1 MNKIGQEVCIAS
13 KYIMDGEVVVFPTE
27 TVYGIGADATNKEAV
42 NKIFKAKKRPA
53 DNPLIVHIC
62 DFEMLNVVAKNI
74 GEIEKKLMEQFWPGP
89 ISIILDKNDCIPD
102 NVTAGLDTVAV
113 RMPSNKMAIELIKN
127 SNKPIAAPSANI
139 SSRPSGTRV
148 EDIYEELE
156 TSVSYFLDGGSAEVG
171 IESTVVRVIDGNV
184 HILRPGKISKED
196 IIKVTDGVVIDEKCL
211 NKVNENE
218 QVLSPGM
225 KHKHY
230 APATKC
236 IAVHSDDNNNIVN
249 KINELIE
256 NSNESISI
264 MVTTNNVENINK
276 KSSTYVID
284 LGDSIE
290 EVSKNLFSSL
300 RKVDKLNSDICYIQ
314 CFGLSGIGMGIMNR
328 IIRACNYEIIEA

>member
-113 RMPSNKMAIELIKN
+113 RMPSNKMAIELIKK
-127 SNKPIAAPSANI
+127 SSKPIAAPSANI
-139 SSRPSGTRV
+139 SSRPSGTRI

-171 IESTVVRVIDGNV
+171 IESTVVRVIDEVV

-196 IIKVTDGVVIDEKCL
+196 IFKVTDKVIIDEKCL
-211 NKVNENE
+211 NKVNEDE

-230 APATKC
+230 APVTKC

-276 KSSTYVID
+276 KASTYVID
-284 LGDSIE
+284 LGDNIE

-328 IIRACNYEIIEA
+328 IIRACNYEVIEA